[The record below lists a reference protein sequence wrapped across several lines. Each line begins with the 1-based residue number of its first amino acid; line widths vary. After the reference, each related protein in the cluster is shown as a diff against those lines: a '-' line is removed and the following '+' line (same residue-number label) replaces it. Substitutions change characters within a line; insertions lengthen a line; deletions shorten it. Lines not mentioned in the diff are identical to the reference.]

1 MELTFLIIEFVTG
14 FIFGALFTY
23 FFVKG
28 QPDRINREVLI
39 QLDNQESLHKQ
50 TKQLLDD
57 TTNKLNNAT
66 KELEEEQR
74 QRVRF
79 ETQAHEAIMQLKSL
93 QQDYEKYQNDLMTKN
108 HEQEIINAQKEKA
121 KIETEL
127 RDAINTI
134 SQLDADI
141 KSYRTEL
148 SVLQNEIENLKAT
161 NAEFTEKYK
170 ESLKEIEN
178 QEKSI
183 NNVNTILK
191 DAFNSLS
198 TQATKLKEI
207 IRE

>member
-1 MELTFLIIEFVTG
+1 MELTFLIIEFGTG
-14 FIFGALFTY
+14 FIFGALFAY

-39 QLDNQESLHKQ
+39 QLDNQESLYKQ

-93 QQDYEKYQNDLMTKN
+93 QQDYEKYQNDLITKN

-170 ESLKEIEN
+170 ESLKEIEK